1 MQMYDICAYLSY
13 RMDSSLFIAK
23 RLIKKSSSGF
33 TSIIIRI
40 ATATVALGLVVMLC
54 ANSVINGFQNEISN
68 KIFGFWGHI
77 HINDSKITRSFESIP
92 ISKDQALVDSI
103 SNIGQLEL
111 FDDRTGKSISTAGGV
126 KHVQSYAFCPGVLNS
141 KRVFEGIIL
150 KGIAN
155 DSDDSRLQQFLK
167 SGELISLN
175 DSTES
180 RQLIISDQTARRMEV
195 ELNDRLIINFAK
207 DRKVLKK
214 QFTIAGIYKTGLE
227 EYDKKFAF
235 CDMKVVQDVLGWDQ
249 DQITGYEV
257 FLDDIND
264 APIMSDVIYNEYL
277 PTGLYSETIQQKRP
291 NIFEWLDLL
300 NINERIII
308 MLMIL
313 VSIINMATVILIFI
327 LDRSHMIGVLKSV
340 GYKNWPVRK
349 VFLYQAINILL
360 RGIIYGNIIAFILL
374 IVQRYGEV
382 IKLDEASYYLSVA
395 PVSFS
400 LWQVILINIIVITVT
415 SVSMILPTYI
425 ITKIKP
431 IKVLEFV

>member
-1 MQMYDICAYLSY
+1 MYDICAYLSH
-13 RMDSSLFIAK
+13 RMNSSLYIAK
-23 RLIKKSSSGF
+23 RLIEKSSSGF
-33 TSIIIRI
+33 TSIIIKI
-40 ATATVALGLVVMLC
+40 AYATVALGLVVMLC
-54 ANSVINGFQNEISN
+54 ANSVINGFQNEISD

-77 HINDSKITRSFESIP
+77 HINDTKITRSFESIP
-92 ISKDQALVDSI
+92 IKKDPALMDSI
-103 SNIGQLEL
+103 MNIGKLEL
-111 FDDRTGKSISTAGGV
+111 HDNLTGETISTKGGV
-126 KHVQSYAFCPGVLNS
+126 KHVQSYAFCPGVLNR
-141 KRVFEGIIL
+141 KKVFEGILL
-150 KGIAN
+150 KGIAD
-155 DSDDSRLQQFLK
+155 DSDESRLKQFLQE
-167 SGELISLN
+167 GELISFN

-180 RQLIISDQTARRMEV
+180 RQLIISEQTAKRMEV
-195 ELNDRLIINFAK
+195 ALNDKLIINFAK

-214 QFTIAGIYKTGLE
+214 QFTIGGIYKTGLE

-235 CDMKVVQDVLGWDQ
+235 CDQKVVQDVLGWDES
-249 DQITGYEV
+249 QITGYEV

-277 PTGLYSETIQQKRP
+277 PTGLFSETIQEKRP

-349 VFLYQAINILL
+349 IFLYQSIYVLL
-360 RGIIYGNIIAFILL
+360 RGIIYGNVIAFLL
-374 IVQRYGEV
+374 LFIQKYGEV
-382 IKLDEASYYLSVA
+382 IKLNEASYYLSVA

-400 LWQVILINIIVITVT
+400 LWQVILINVIVIVVT
-415 SVSMILPTYI
+415 SISMILPTYI

>member
-1 MQMYDICAYLSY
+1 
-13 RMDSSLFIAK
+13 
-23 RLIKKSSSGF
+23 
-33 TSIIIRI
+33 
-40 ATATVALGLVVMLC
+40 
-54 ANSVINGFQNEISN
+54 
-68 KIFGFWGHI
+68 
-77 HINDSKITRSFESIP
+77 
-92 ISKDQALVDSI
+92 
-103 SNIGQLEL
+103 LEL
-111 FDDRTGKSISTAGGV
+111 IDNRTGKSLSTAGGV